1 MRKRKASK
9 ACKACACPA
18 VRSALLWQDPPRP
31 WSRYKRKATRSLAR
45 SLTHAL
51 TRCQGRLGAEH
62 EAARGSA
69 WGLCGWPLTA
79 TCFSVAKIML
89 RLIARC
95 PLARNRAHPPLPHRS
110 RRQGF
115 VETQKGGGFLVPPTH
130 VGPKREGGSWSS
142 GQGRRC
148 RPQLPLV
155 STQAQQEW
163 EEAWLR
169 WSALVHACGQGT
181 CCLHLSSHCV
191 SGGAAGVG
199 RGRGVA

>member
-1 MRKRKASK
+1 MRKRKACVSGSSFCIALAGPTK
-9 ACKACACPA
+9 ALEQIQA
-18 VRSALLWQDPPRP
+18 QGH
-31 WSRYKRKATRSLAR
+31 SLAH

-115 VETQKGGGFLVPPTH
+115 VPWTQKGGEFLVPPTH
-130 VGPKREGGSWSS
+130 VRPKRGGGSWSPPLMWDPLINFVYGHS
-142 GQGRRC
+142 QLQKRRFGMC
-148 RPQLPLV
+148 IVPAPNHLP
-155 STQAQQEW
+155 
-163 EEAWLR
+163 
-169 WSALVHACGQGT
+169 
-181 CCLHLSSHCV
+181 
-191 SGGAAGVG
+191 
-199 RGRGVA
+199 